1 MVLAARRRP
10 DPTIYREEDDVGEHE
25 LQTYILEILR
35 PLLARF
41 LATRGEHAHVGSDQ
55 FIYWVEHDPTQSVAP
70 DLYVL
75 PGVDQ
80 AIAIRTWKTFETGI
94 VPSFALEVVG
104 TDPEKDY
111 DEGPRRYAALGVREL
126 IVFDPFPGTRRVRW
140 QIYRRS
146 ARGFRSTGVAA
157 GDRVRS
163 RELRCFLRV
172 VGKGMDQRLRIG
184 TGIRGDD
191 LFSTAEEAALARVAE
206 LEALLR
212 KRSR

>member
-1 MVLAARRRP
+1 
-10 DPTIYREEDDVGEHE
+10 
-25 LQTYILEILR
+25 
-35 PLLARF
+35 
-41 LATRGEHAHVGSDQ
+41 
-55 FIYWVEHDPTQSVAP
+55 
-70 DLYVL
+70 
-75 PGVDQ
+75 VDQ
-80 AIAIRTWKTFETGI
+80 SIAIRTWKTFETRI

-104 TDPEKDY
+104 SDPEKDY
-111 DEGPRRYAALGVREL
+111 EEAPRRYAALGVREL

-140 QIYRRS
+140 QIYRQS

-172 VGKGMDQRLRIG
+172 VGKGMDQRLRVG

-191 LFSTAEEAALARVAE
+191 LFPTAEEAALAAKEAALARVAE